1 MSNKYFFLYGPFIA
15 LLFCACTK
23 KPPTLFEQL
32 LPDETGI
39 HFSNQIIED
48 DTFNVLAF
56 EYVYNGGGVGIG
68 DFNNDGLQ
76 DVFFTGNMHGNKLYL
91 NRGDFKFEDATEVA
105 GVAATNRW
113 NSGVAVVDINN
124 DGWLDIYVCATTYE
138 PGSRRANSLFI
149 NNGNST
155 SQAGSVTFT
164 EMAAAYGIA
173 DTSHTTNAAFFDY
186 DNDGDLDL
194 YLLINQMDKGAV
206 PNNYRKKIVD
216 GTSRRT
222 DKLLRNDFDENLGH
236 SVFTDISE
244 EAGITIEGFGLGVN
258 ICDINRDGWKDIYV
272 TNDYLSNDLLWI
284 NSPMPGDSLGRRFV
298 DKAASYLKHTC
309 YSAMG
314 NDVADLNSDGLA
326 DIVALDMQPEDNFR
340 RKTMLPPNNYTAYF
354 NNDRF
359 GYQYQYIRN
368 TLQLNQGIRP
378 DNGEPLF
385 SEISMFSGISSTDWS
400 WTPLIADFDNN
411 GYRDIIVTNGFPNDV
426 TDRDFIDY
434 NNDKGSFL
442 DKKQLLEKIPSV
454 KIRNYAF
461 QNVTAN
467 PSDIS
472 NPSPQIPV
480 FNNVTEHWGITQN
493 SFSNGAA
500 YADLDNDGDLDY
512 VVNNINDSAHIF
524 KNKLIESKSP
534 NSNWLK
540 IKFKGSDKNRNGLGA
555 IVELFSQNGKK
566 QFWENTPYRGYLS
579 SVEAG
584 AHFGLGSISQLDS
597 VVIIWQEGKTEV
609 LKNVAANQVLEVNIQ
624 NASPSTLYRQPSTVN
639 PLPSTVFTDI
649 TALLNINFIHRE
661 SDYIDYNVQRLLP
674 HKLSQYGPGMA
685 VSDVNGD
692 GLDDFY
698 IGGSHFNKGTFF
710 IQQANGSFEMQDLLP
725 GPDGDAKT
733 EEELGVLFFDADGDG
748 DADLYLANG
757 GYEFEAS
764 DTVYQDKL
772 FLNENGKF
780 RLAKNALPQFLCSS
794 SCVKAADYDR
804 DGDLD
809 LFVGGR
815 VLPFEYPTPVSSY
828 LLRND
833 GKGNF
838 SIANQTAAPVLDKLG
853 LVCDAL
859 WTDFDND
866 GWVDLLIAGEWMP
879 ITFFRNNKGV
889 LDPGSRI
896 QIPNSTGWWNS
907 LLAADFDLD
916 GDMDYVAG
924 NLGLNT
930 LLRSSGKRSIGIYFA
945 DYDDN
950 KGLDPFL
957 SAFFPDKKGEL
968 TEFPFFVRGDMDMQ
982 LPKLKGLF
990 PRHYMY
996 GEATIQT
1003 VVDRFP
1009 KVKPTVYKATQLKT
1023 CYIENLGDN
1032 KFALRELPLQVQL
1045 APVYG
1050 MISGGDF
1057 NGDALPDL
1065 LLCGNDYGT
1074 EVGMGRYD
1082 ALNGLLLAG
1091 DGKGGFTP
1099 LTMQES
1105 GICIPGDA
1113 KSLVELQAAA
1123 GNLLVVA
1130 GQNRGPLKVFRKN
1143 SPKTKFLSLNA
1154 LDCVAMVRLTDGRSY
1169 RVELPY
1175 GQSFLSQSARRLSL
1189 PDQAK
1194 SIEVTDYQGNKRT
1207 VEF

>member
-1 MSNKYFFLYGPFIA
+1 MSNKYFFLYGPIFA

-23 KPPTLFEQL
+23 NPPPLFEQL
-32 LPDETGI
+32 LPDKTGI

-68 DFNNDGLQ
+68 DFNKDGLQ
-76 DVFFTGNMHGNKLYL
+76 DVFFSGNMRGNKLYL
-91 NRGDFKFEDATEVA
+91 NRGDFQFEDVTEVA

-124 DGWLDIYVCATTYE
+124 DGWLDLYVCATTHE

-149 NNGNST
+149 NNGQT
-155 SQAGSVTFT
+155 GLKDGRVTFT

-194 YLLINQMDKGAV
+194 YLLINQMDRGTV

-216 GTSRRT
+216 GTSHRT
-222 DKLLRNDFDENLGH
+222 DKLFRNDFDERLGH
-236 SVFTDISE
+236 AIFTDISK
-244 EAGITIEGFGLGVN
+244 EAGITIEGFGLGIN

-272 TNDYLSNDLLWI
+272 TNDYLSNDLFWI
-284 NSPMPGDSLGRRFV
+284 NSPMPGSSSGRHFV
-298 DKAASYLKHTC
+298 DKASSYLKHTC

-340 RKTMLPPNNYTAYF
+340 RKTMLPPNNYTSYF

-411 GYRDIIVTNGFPNDV
+411 GFRDIIVTNGFPNDV

-434 NNDKGSFL
+434 NNDKGSYL

-480 FNNVTEHWGITQN
+480 FDNVTDAWGITQN

-512 VVNNINDSAHIF
+512 VVNNINDSAHVF
-524 KNKLIESKSP
+524 KNKLIETKP
-534 NSNWLK
+534 ANSNWLK
-540 IKFKGSDKNRNGLGA
+540 IKFKGSEQNLNGLGA
-555 IVELFSQNGKK
+555 IAELYYQNGKK

-579 SVEAG
+579 SIETG
-584 AHFGLGSISQLDS
+584 AHFGLASVSKLDS

-609 LKNVAANQVLEVNIQ
+609 LKNVTTNQVLEVNIQ
-624 NASPSTLYRQPSTVN
+624 NAQAAQR
-639 PLPSTVFTDI
+639 PLPINQDKLSTFFTDV

-685 VSDVNGD
+685 VSDINGD

-725 GPDGDAKT
+725 GPDGDAKM
-733 EEELGVLFFDADGDG
+733 EEELGVLFFDADNDG

-757 GYEFEAS
+757 GYEFELS
-764 DTVYQDKL
+764 DSVYQDKL

-828 LLRND
+828 LLQND

-838 SIANQTAAPVLDKLG
+838 TIANQTAAPGLDKIG
-853 LVCDAL
+853 LVCDGL
-859 WTDFDND
+859 WTDYDND

-879 ITFFRNNKGV
+879 VTFFHNIKGK
-889 LDPGSRI
+889 LDPGSII

-907 LLAADFDLD
+907 LSAADFDLD

-930 LLRSSGKRSIGIYFA
+930 LLRSSEKRSIGLYFA

-957 SAFFPDKKGEL
+957 SAFFPDKKGQL
-968 TEFPFFVRGDMDMQ
+968 KEFPFFVRGDMDMQ

-996 GEATIQT
+996 GEATIQD
-1003 VVDRFP
+1003 VVERFSN
-1009 KVKPTVYKATQLKT
+1009 VKPTVYKANQLKT
-1023 CYIENLGDN
+1023 CYIENLGGN
-1032 KFALRELPLQVQL
+1032 QFRLHELPLQVQL
-1045 APVYG
+1045 APVYA

-1091 DGKGGFTP
+1091 NGKGGFTP

-1105 GICIPGDA
+1105 GVCIPGDA
-1113 KSLVELQAAA
+1113 KSLVELQGADGSVLIA
-1123 GNLLVVA
+1123 A
-1130 GQNRGPLKVFRKN
+1130 GQNRGPLKVFKKN
-1143 SPKTKFLSLNA
+1143 TPKGKYVSLNA
-1154 LDCVAMVRLTDGRSY
+1154 LDCAGTVRLADGRTY
-1169 RVELPY
+1169 RIELPY
-1175 GQSFLSQSARRLSL
+1175 GHGFLSQSARRLSL
-1189 PDQAK
+1189 PDQTK
-1194 SIEVTDYQGNKRT
+1194 SLEIADYQGNKR
-1207 VEF
+1207 VIEF

>member
-1 MSNKYFFLYGPFIA
+1 MSNKYCLLYGLIFA
-15 LLFCACTK
+15 LFFCACTK
-23 KPPTLFEQL
+23 NPPPLFEQL
-32 LPDETGI
+32 LPDKTGI
-39 HFSNQIIED
+39 HFSNQIVED
-48 DTFNVLAF
+48 DTFNVLSF

-76 DVFFTGNMHGNKLYL
+76 DVFFTGNMRGNKLYL
-91 NRGDFKFEDATEVA
+91 NRGDFQFEDVTETA

-124 DGWLDIYVCATTYE
+124 DGRLDIYVCATTYE
-138 PGSRRANSLFI
+138 PGKRRANSLFI
-149 NNGNST
+149 NNGAQT
-155 SQAGSVTFT
+155 DGITFT
-164 EMAAAYGIA
+164 EMAAEYGIA

-194 YLLINQMDKGAV
+194 YLVINQMDQGAV
-206 PNNYRKKIVD
+206 PNNYRQKIVD
-216 GTSRRT
+216 GTSHRT
-222 DKLLRNDFDENLGH
+222 DKLFRNDFDEKSGH
-236 SVFTDISE
+236 AVFTDISK
-244 EAGITIEGFGLGVN
+244 EAGITIEGFGLGIN
-258 ICDINRDGWKDIYV
+258 ICDINRDGWKDIYI
-272 TNDYLSNDLLWI
+272 TNDYLTNDLFWI
-284 NSPMPGDSLGRRFV
+284 NSPMADGAPGRRFA
-298 DKAASYLKHTC
+298 DKAPSYLKHTSH
-309 YSAMG
+309 SAMG
-314 NDVADLNSDGLA
+314 NDVVDLNNDALA
-326 DIVALDMQPEDNFR
+326 DIVALDMLPEDNFR
-340 RKTMLPPNNYTAYF
+340 RKTMLPPNNYTTYF

-359 GYQYQYIRN
+359 GYQYQYVRN
-368 TLQLNQGIRP
+368 TLQLNQGVRP
-378 DNGEPLF
+378 DNGDLLF

-442 DKKQLLEKIPSV
+442 NKAQLLEKIPSV

-461 QNVTAN
+461 QNVTADASDLAN
-467 PSDIS
+467 PGH
-472 NPSPQIPV
+472 QIPT
-480 FNNVTEHWGITQN
+480 FKNVTKDWGITRE

-512 VVNNINDSAHIF
+512 VVNNINDSAFVF
-524 KNKLIESKSP
+524 KNKLIESKSV

-540 IKFKGSDKNRNGLGA
+540 IKFKGSENNRNGLGA
-555 IVELFSQNGKK
+555 IVELYYGNGKK

-579 SVEAG
+579 SVESG
-584 AHFGLGSISQLDS
+584 AHFGLGSASQLDS

-609 LKNVAANQVLEVNIQ
+609 LKSVATNQVLEVTIQ
-624 NASPSTLYRQPSTVN
+624 NAAARPPSTISRP
-639 PLPSTVFTDI
+639 PATVFTDV

-674 HKLSQYGPGMA
+674 HKLSQYGPGIA
-685 VSDVNGD
+685 ASDINGD
-692 GLDDFY
+692 GLDDVY

-710 IQQANGSFEMQDLLP
+710 IQQANGSFEMKDLLP

-733 EEELGVLFFDADGDG
+733 EEELGVLFFDADNDG
-748 DADLYLANG
+748 DVDLYLANG
-757 GYEFEAS
+757 GYEFELS
-764 DTVYQDKL
+764 DSVYQDKL
-772 FLNENGKF
+772 FLNENGEFK
-780 RLAKNALPQFLCSS
+780 LAKNALPKFLCSS

-838 SIANQTAAPVLDKLG
+838 SIVNQTDAPGLTDIG
-853 LVCDAL
+853 LVCDGL

-866 GWVDLLIAGEWMP
+866 GWVDLLLAGEWMP
-879 ITFFRNNKGV
+879 LTLFRNKNGV
-889 LDPGSRI
+889 LDPDSQI
-896 QIPNSTGWWNS
+896 EIPNSIGWWNS
-907 LLAADFDLD
+907 LTAADFDLD

-930 LLRSSGKRSIGIYFA
+930 LLRSTEQQSIGLYFA
-945 DYDDN
+945 DFDDN
-950 KGLDPFL
+950 KGIDVLL
-957 SAFFPDKKGEL
+957 SAFFPDRKGRP

-982 LPKLKGLF
+982 LPKLRGLF
-990 PRHYMY
+990 PRHYLY
-996 GEATIQT
+996 GEATIQD
-1003 VVDRFP
+1003 VVERFP
-1009 KVKPTVYKATQLKT
+1009 KIKPTVYKANQLKT
-1023 CYIENLGDN
+1023 CYIENKGGN
-1032 KFALRELPLQVQL
+1032 KFTLHELPVQAQL

-1057 NGDALPDL
+1057 NGDLLPDL

-1074 EVGMGRYD
+1074 ELGMGRYD
-1082 ALNGLLLAG
+1082 ALNGLLLTG
-1091 DGKGGFTP
+1091 NGKGGFTP
-1099 LTMQES
+1099 VSMQES

-1113 KSLVELQAAA
+1113 KSLVELQAAD
-1123 GNLLVVA
+1123 GNMLVAA
-1130 GQNRGPLKVFRKN
+1130 GQNRGPLKVFKKPV
-1143 SPKTKFLSLNA
+1143 PKKKYISLNA
-1154 LDCVAMVRLTDGRSY
+1154 LDCVGIIRLTDGRAY

-1175 GQSFLSQSARRLSL
+1175 GHGFLSQSARRLSL
-1189 PDQAK
+1189 PEQAK
-1194 SIEVTDYQGNKRT
+1194 SVEVTDYQGNKRI